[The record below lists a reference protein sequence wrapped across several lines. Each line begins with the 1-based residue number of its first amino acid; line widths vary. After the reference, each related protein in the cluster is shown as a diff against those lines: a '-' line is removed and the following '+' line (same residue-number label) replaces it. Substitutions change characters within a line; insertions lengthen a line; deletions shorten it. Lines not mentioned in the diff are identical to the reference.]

1 MFLSKQ
7 QCLSAIKSNDIRNP
21 TLLPFWQKAIHL
33 SLQALQMLQV
43 CAPRGHTF
51 IPLVI
56 FVLESD
62 KIIAGN
68 TFSKAWKEKFTV
80 IYRQLLRKFRAFSNQ
95 NRRIL
100 HVPDKS
106 VIPLRSWRE
115 QHDLCSVLAVN
126 RLILINR
133 DLMLPT
139 SSLFFITRPE
149 DRQVLREELEE
160 GWFGQPQ
167 YSTNVCVNSRFY
179 RFRLKK

>member
-1 MFLSKQ
+1 MFLTKQ
-7 QCLSAIKSNDIRNP
+7 QCLSAKRAMTSEILHCCFFGKR
-21 TLLPFWQKAIHL
+21 PFICRYKRYRRLHFYAFSH
-33 SLQALQMLQV
+33 
-43 CAPRGHTF
+43 
-51 IPLVI
+51 
-56 FVLESD
+56 
-62 KIIAGN
+62 AGN

-80 IYRQLLRKFRAFSNQ
+80 VYRQLLRKFRAFSNQ

-115 QHDLCSVLAVN
+115 QHDLCYVLAVN
-126 RLILINR
+126 RLMLINR

-149 DRQVLREELEE
+149 DRQVLPEEFEE
-160 GWFGQPQ
+160 GWFGQPK

>member
-1 MFLSKQ
+1 MSLCYEEQWHQKSYTVAFLAK
-7 QCLSAIKSNDIRNP
+7 
-21 TLLPFWQKAIHL
+21 
-33 SLQALQMLQV
+33 
-43 CAPRGHTF
+43 GHSSVVTSVTDVASMCPQGAHF
-51 IPLVI
+51 YS
-56 FVLESD
+56 FSH
-62 KIIAGN
+62 AGN

-80 IYRQLLRKFRAFSNQ
+80 VYRQLLRKFRAFSNQ

-106 VIPLRSWRE
+106 VIPLRRWRE
-115 QHDLCSVLAVN
+115 QHDLCYVLAVN

-139 SSLFFITRPE
+139 SSLLFITRPE
-149 DRQVLREELEE
+149 DRQVLPEEFEE
-160 GWFGQPQ
+160 GWFGQPK